1 MNNNYSLTHFL
12 SPYRTV
18 LAKRPKFITALSGT
32 NLPQFSA
39 GLGYH
44 CDYYICPIAKI
55 PFTLPKHLLSSE
67 TNQSMALEVKS
78 RSTNPSLCGF
88 AAAQSRGAS
97 SSRSSTWCLA
107 AATEQGSNE
116 CANADLTGGSRPGQA
131 SQNEALL
138 QGRRLA
144 SAAPQSHSHSAYF
157 KERNI
162 HFLSKL
168 FICESQSTKDVC
180 FQVRQ
185 LRSGCLSVYV
195 LFCKQVSTKVSER

>member
-116 CANADLTGGSRPGQA
+116 CANADLTGGSRPGQPKW
-131 SQNEALL
+131 STPPREEIGKRCPSVSLPFCLFQ
-138 QGRRLA
+138 RREYPFSIQAFYLW
-144 SAAPQSHSHSAYF
+144 
-157 KERNI
+157 
-162 HFLSKL
+162 
-168 FICESQSTKDVC
+168 
-180 FQVRQ
+180 
-185 LRSGCLSVYV
+185 
-195 LFCKQVSTKVSER
+195 VSEHKRCLLPSKAAQIRVPVSVCAVL